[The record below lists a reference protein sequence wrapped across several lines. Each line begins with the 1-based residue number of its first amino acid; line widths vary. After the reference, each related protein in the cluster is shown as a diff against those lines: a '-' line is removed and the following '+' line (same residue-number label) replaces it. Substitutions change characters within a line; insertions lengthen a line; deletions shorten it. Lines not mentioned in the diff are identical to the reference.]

1 MVEIMLLP
9 IGYCGTNFDNSYRFS
24 DNRYKTHQL
33 SRDCLRILGIKVLCV
48 KIFGRNLRNATFS
61 ITNDTVEEFVCNGQ
75 ITPALLSATGHCE
88 IKAEQLFTDNAIL
101 TAAQTPGT
109 VVTIIIGPNGT
120 TTGKPKYTF
129 TGSIITKLDLK
140 WDQKSAVSNSFAA
153 KGILSA
159 VGAFT

>member
-1 MVEIMLLP
+1 MSSNFLGVGMN
-9 IGYCGTNFDNSYRFS
+9 GVVQVTGTA
-24 DNRYKTHQL
+24 
-33 SRDCLRILGIKVLCV
+33 VA
-48 KIFGRNLRNATFS
+48 NLRNASFG

-75 ITPALLSATGHCE
+75 ITPALLAATGQHCE

-109 VVTIIIGPNGT
+109 AVTIIIGPNGT

-129 TGSIITKLDLK
+129 TGCIITKLDLK

-159 VGAFT
+159 VGSFT